1 MRGDIDENQ
10 QYLHEIDKNYPA
22 GYPTFQ
28 EIKEQRDNLSVI
40 RQETQRLQA
49 LTLDDADK
57 ETIERE
63 KSWFADGDQTAADID
78 RCDQDCKELSKVSVK
93 MTAHDADRKNWN
105 VLETL
110 SEANSYP
117 ILQRKR
123 NCHDCIMKIIK
134 K

>member
-1 MRGDIDENQ
+1 MRGDIDKNQ

-63 KSWFADGDQTAADID
+63 NHGLQTEIKQL
-78 RCDQDCKELSKVSVK
+78 R
-93 MTAHDADRKNWN
+93 
-105 VLETL
+105 
-110 SEANSYP
+110 
-117 ILQRKR
+117 ILIVVTKIAR
-123 NCHDCIMKIIK
+123 N
-134 K
+134 